1 MKKTLRELL
10 AQGINIVYIK
20 SYGYNELSAFGNIWQ
35 PFGNIAKYIP
45 FEVDSNG
52 HFTKNRTLFFD
63 EDEPTLE
70 DVFILDDNKWKSIV
84 DYDLASRD
92 QSINKN
98 LRGGNFSKISS
109 IQLTSFDL
117 FS

>member
-20 SYGYNELSAFGNIWQ
+20 SYGYNELSQFGSVWQ
-35 PFGNIAKYIP
+35 PFSNVANYIP

-52 HFTKNRTLFFD
+52 HFTKNKTLFFD
-63 EDEPTLE
+63 EIEPTLE
-70 DVFILDDNKWKSIV
+70 DVFILDNNKWKSITA
-84 DYDLASRD
+84 YDLASRD

-98 LRGGNFSKISS
+98 C
-109 IQLTSFDL
+109 L
-117 FS
+117 FLIF

>member
-20 SYGYNELSAFGNIWQ
+20 SYGYNELSTFGSIWQ
-35 PFGNIAKYIP
+35 PFGNEARYIP

-52 HFTKNRTLFFD
+52 NFTKNRTFFFD

-70 DVFILDDNKWKSIV
+70 DVFILNNNKWESMV

-92 QSINKN
+92 QSIDKN
-98 LRGGNFSKISS
+98 LRGGNFSKVIS
-109 IQLTSFDL
+109 I
-117 FS
+117 

>member
-20 SYGYNELSAFGNIWQ
+20 SYGYNKLSTLGSIWQ
-35 PFGNIAKYIP
+35 PFGNRAHYIP

-52 HFTKNRTLFFD
+52 HFTKDRTLFFD
-63 EDEPTLE
+63 EIEPTLE
-70 DVFILDDNKWKSIV
+70 DVFILNNNKWESIV

-92 QSINKN
+92 
-98 LRGGNFSKISS
+98 
-109 IQLTSFDL
+109 
-117 FS
+117 